1 MKPRPTF
8 PPQPQVLQGHSPFLD
23 MIRSKR
29 GFPVATQPPKDM
41 EVQGEEVSRKEDD
54 TASAKTQE
62 SSMEDAEVIFSILNC
77 QQHIHLFIQDP
88 FTLHNLG

>member
-1 MKPRPTF
+1 
-8 PPQPQVLQGHSPFLD
+8 

-54 TASAKTQE
+54 AASAKTQE
-62 SSMEDAEVIFSILNC
+62 SSMDDAEVIFSILNC

-88 FTLHNLG
+88 FTLHNLGQAYKARLRNAHINTLWNFHQ